1 MNEATSPK
9 PKIERRQR
17 KMYKFKV
24 VFINRET
31 GEKKSCTVQ
40 APGIIPAI
48 ESAVRKMMLFGWD
61 IKSATALY

>member
-1 MNEATSPK
+1 
-9 PKIERRQR
+9 
-17 KMYKFKV
+17 MYKFKV

-61 IKSATALY
+61 IKSATALYC